1 MVKKSHPQR
10 EYISNNL
17 TFSVIQWSTYKANIA
32 YPHNIMRNAIESEAV
47 LAEILA
53 TADAEVHGMRNY
65 ETPCYCTFNIVG
77 PSGVRALP
85 LAAGIN
91 EGDHYFRC

>member
-1 MVKKSHPQR
+1 
-10 EYISNNL
+10 
-17 TFSVIQWSTYKANIA
+17 
-32 YPHNIMRNAIESEAV
+32 MRNAIESEAV

-91 EGDHYFRC
+91 EGDHYFRYFYSSCLLVVVVTTVVQNLRRGCCRVSNFCMGS